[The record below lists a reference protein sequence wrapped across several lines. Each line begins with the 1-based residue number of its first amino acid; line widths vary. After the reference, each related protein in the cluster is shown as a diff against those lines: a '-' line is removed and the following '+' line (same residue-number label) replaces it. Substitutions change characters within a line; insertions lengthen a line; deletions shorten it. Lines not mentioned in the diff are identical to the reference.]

1 MHYNVLGEVWTIG
14 KDAGQVKIDAN
25 VDLNFKFL
33 GDTVRLAAS
42 GFFHSL
48 NPTFYQR
55 HYHSRHFWWDNDN
68 MAKMVHSRVEGTFAY
83 DKTRTKLRVAFD
95 ELTPTSRW
103 ATTSPTTICARRTRS
118 T

>member
-1 MHYNVLGEVWTIG
+1 VLGEVWAIG
-14 KDAGQVKIDAN
+14 KDAGQVKVDAN

-55 HYHSRHFWWDNDN
+55 HRPVSASTPSGARCNTW
-68 MAKMVHSRVEGTFAY
+68 
-83 DKTRTKLRVAFD
+83 KT
-95 ELTPTSRW
+95 
-103 ATTSPTTICARRTRS
+103 
-118 T
+118 